1 MYVEDF
7 SKSIVINILRF
18 CSKNYNDQNATS
30 IASLVFPVNNPAMF
44 FPWIM
49 SSFSPF
55 KFFL

>member
-1 MYVEDF
+1 MYVEDL

-18 CSKNYNDQNATS
+18 CGKNYYDQNATS

-49 SSFSPF
+49 SSACPF
-55 KFFL
+55 KLFL